1 MIFYNLVLGSYSW
14 YLVPQ
19 KIAFVQYF
27 ALIFILDG
35 TGESILFLSKMFL
48 SELTWIK
55 KKSLTDSTCKV
66 IGARR
71 RMKSKIILIIG
82 IGGLWGGWL
91 RSSFFCFLPPP
102 HGHAKKWLGACHTAI
117 ALVMW
122 CHIFFTAAHLLQSC
136 KFFNFPQNYEFIA
149 VCIKIVILKKC
160 KLLGIFIKQGALW
173 LFFNH
178 YYNINYDST
187 NKINK

>member
-1 MIFYNLVLGSYSW
+1 MIFSSSKNCFCSIFCLDFYIRWNRRIDIVFIKNVSFR
-14 YLVPQ
+14 VTMDQ
-19 KIAFVQYF
+19 KKY
-27 ALIFILDG
+27 
-35 TGESILFLSKMFL
+35 
-48 SELTWIK
+48 
-55 KKSLTDSTCKV
+55 LTDSTCKV

-82 IGGLWGGWL
+82 TGGLWGGWL

-149 VCIKIVILKKC
+149 VCIKIVILKKG
-160 KLLGIFIKQGALW
+160 KLLGILIKQGALW